1 MYEFLEC
8 TSWKK
13 EYIYWRFSGLSKHKY
28 IKNILWMLNAERIQS
43 FNVQFCLPAFG
54 QKSDLFKNTREFTF
68 FEWNMYPY

>member
-1 MYEFLEC
+1 
-8 TSWKK
+8 
-13 EYIYWRFSGLSKHKY
+13 
-28 IKNILWMLNAERIQS
+28 MLNAES

>member
-1 MYEFLEC
+1 
-8 TSWKK
+8 
-13 EYIYWRFSGLSKHKY
+13 
-28 IKNILWMLNAERIQS
+28 MLNAERIQS